1 MYGRFTIACGTL
13 RGVRVDPVDVEVAIS
28 SGIPSFNIVG
38 MGDMAVQESRVRVR
52 AALKAAGFE
61 MPAARCVVNLAP
73 SSLKKSGT
81 GFDLAIALGI
91 LIITEQVPA
100 PIAKG
105 RMFVGEVSLDGL
117 VRPVNGLLA
126 YGIAARD
133 SNLELVCAREGS
145 QIVEI
150 AHLSQVGIR
159 SLHDL
164 RTGNFER
171 VSPCAYDHVGQT
183 LDFKDIGG
191 NDIAKRAL
199 QIAATGQHGIL
210 MMGPPGSGKTMLAS
224 RLPSILPALS
234 KQEMIESALVHS
246 VAGLD
251 ISSIL
256 AGTRPF
262 RAPHHSASGAGLIG
276 GGNPVRPGEISLA
289 HNGVLMLD
297 ELAEF
302 KPAVL
307 QGMRQPMESGTVVIT
322 RADGNITFPAR
333 FMLVGAS
340 NPCACG
346 YLGDPERACTCS
358 QAQVLAYRNR
368 IGGPLM
374 DRIDMHIDVQ
384 RVPPENVMKA
394 GCGISSEKL
403 REGVLAGREFSDWRR
418 ARFPVKRSTA
428 GIIESCDL
436 DEKDLAFFES
446 ACRKNKMSGRS
457 LVRTL
462 GVARTIADI
471 AQRKRVEK
479 GDLCEALTF
488 RPHEIGAA

>member
-1 MYGRFTIACGTL
+1 MYGRCTIACGML
-13 RGVRVDPVDVEVAIS
+13 RGVRADPVHVEVAIS
-28 SGIPSFNIVG
+28 SGLPTFNIVG
-38 MGDMAVQESRVRVR
+38 MGDTAVQESRVRVR

-73 SSLKKSGT
+73 SALKKSGT

-100 PIAKG
+100 RVAEG
-105 RMFVGEVSLDGL
+105 RLFVGELSLEGF

-126 YGIAARD
+126 FGMAARD
-133 SNLELVCAREGS
+133 MGLELVCAREGS
-145 QIVEI
+145 QVVEI
-150 AHLSQVGIR
+150 ANLSQVGIG

-164 RTGNFER
+164 RVGRFEPLKACPYEP
-171 VSPCAYDHVGQT
+171 SMPL
-183 LDFKDIGG
+183 LDYQDVGG
-191 NDIAKRAL
+191 NEVAKRAL
-199 QIAATGQHGIL
+199 QIAAAGQHGIL
-210 MMGPPGSGKTMLAS
+210 MMGPPGSGKSMLAS

-234 KQEMIESALVHS
+234 EQEALESALVHS

-251 ISSIL
+251 ISSL
-256 AGTRPF
+256 LTGVRPF
-262 RAPHHSASGAGLIG
+262 RAPHHSASSAGLIG
-276 GGNPVRPGEISLA
+276 GGTPVKPGEISLA

-307 QGMRQPMESGTVVIT
+307 QGMRQPMETGNVVIT
-322 RADGNITFPAR
+322 RADGSITFPAR
-333 FMLVGAS
+333 FMLVGAT

-358 QAQVLAYRNR
+358 QTQVHAYRNR
-368 IGGPLM
+368 IGGPLL

-384 RVPPENVMKA
+384 RIPPEHIMKA
-394 GCGISSEKL
+394 GSGTSSEAL
-403 REGVLAGREFSDWRR
+403 RAGVLAGREFASWRR
-418 ARFPVKRSTA
+418 AQTPRNNSTA
-428 GIIESCDL
+428 GVVASCKLSPDDL
-436 DEKDLAFFES
+436 QFFEN
-446 ACRKNKMSGRS
+446 ACRVNKMSGRS

-471 AQRKRVEK
+471 AQRERVSK
-479 GDLCEALTF
+479 SDLCEALAY
-488 RPHEIGAA
+488 RPHEIGSI